1 MDPNHLHH
9 LLSKMTREEKVGQMV
24 QLAGEFYKKEDS
36 ENTGPMHEMNLSPE
50 KMTTIGSVLGI
61 SGAQTLIDI
70 QKEHLAKSRLGIPLL
85 FMADV
90 IHGYRTIFPIPLG
103 IASTW
108 DPDLAEESAIL
119 SAKEAAVSGL
129 HVTFAPMVDL
139 VRDARWG
146 RVMESTGEDSYL
158 NKLYARAFVRGYQGK
173 DLVNNKL
180 SVAACIKHFAGY
192 GAPVAGREYNTVELS
207 ERTLREMYLPAY
219 QAGIDEGSKLVMTAF
234 NSLDGV
240 PATANKPLMRDI
252 LRKEFGFQG
261 VLISDW
267 ASVGEMIPHG
277 VAANLKQA
285 AELAIKAGVDIEMM
299 TGGYLNYLHDLIE
312 EGEISEALLD
322 EAVWRILT
330 LKNELGLFEDPYR
343 GANSKEEKTIVF
355 SLEHREKARKIAE
368 ESMVLLKNEKQ
379 VLPLNNQQKIALFVP
394 EEQSRDVLG
403 AWSWKGQQKESVSVY
418 EGLLQHV
425 SKESIMLKTYST
437 LKNENQNQ
445 NDLLTDV
452 ETVDVVIIVGGE
464 SSYMSGE
471 GASRSNLKLPAE
483 QIQLIKKLR
492 TTAKPISLILFNG
505 RPLDLTDIIQDVDS
519 MIEAWFPGTE
529 AGSAVANLLFG
540 LKNPSGKLT
549 MSFPRAVGQVPLYYN
564 QDSTGRPL
572 TPYNQE
578 DKYLSR
584 YLDVEN
590 SPLFPFGFGL
600 SYTQFKYSPMQVT
613 VAESKDEVTIEVPIT
628 NNGNLSGTEIVQLY
642 VRDKVGEVVRPVKEL
657 KRFKKVFLEP
667 GQSVEVLFHLQ
678 EQDFEYVHQD
688 LSVSVEAG
696 EFDLMVGSNSEELE
710 IETIYLDF
718 QKK

>member
-1 MDPNHLHH
+1 MDSIQLHH
-9 LLSKMTREEKVGQMV
+9 LLGKMTREEKIGQMV
-24 QLAGEFYKKEDS
+24 QLAGEFYKEEDS

-50 KMTTIGSVLGI
+50 KMSTIGSVLGV

-108 DPDLAEESAIL
+108 DPNLAEESAIL

-146 RVMESTGEDSYL
+146 RVMESTGEDPYL
-158 NKLYARAFVRGYQGK
+158 NQLYARAFVRGYQGK
-173 DLVNNKL
+173 DLINNKM

-192 GAPVAGREYNTVELS
+192 GAPIAGREYNTVELS

-267 ASVGEMIPHG
+267 ASVGEMISHG
-277 VAANLKQA
+277 IAADLKQA
-285 AELAIKAGVDIEMM
+285 AGLALKAGVDIEMM
-299 TGGYLNYLHDLIE
+299 TGGYLNHLHDLIE
-312 EGEISEALLD
+312 EGEISESLLD

-355 SLEHREKARKIAE
+355 SLKHREKARKIAE
-368 ESMVLLKNEKQ
+368 ESMVLLKNKKQ
-379 VLPLNNQQKIALFVP
+379 VLPLDIQQKIALFVP
-394 EEQSRDVLG
+394 EEQSKDVLG
-403 AWSWKGQQKESVSVY
+403 AWSWKGQQSESVSVY

-425 SKESIMLKTYST
+425 SKESIVLKTYSP
-437 LKNENQNQ
+437 LKNENHK
-445 NDLLTDV
+445 DWLTEV
-452 ETVDVVIIVGGE
+452 KNVDVIIIVGGE
-464 SSYMSGE
+464 YSYMSGE

-483 QIQLIKKLR
+483 QIQLIKNLR
-492 TTAKPISLILFNG
+492 TISKPIHLILFNG
-505 RPLDLTDIIQDVDS
+505 RPLDLTDISQDVDS

-529 AGSAVANLLFG
+529 AGFAVANLLFG
-540 LKNPSGKLT
+540 QKNPSGKLT

-572 TPYNQE
+572 TPFNQE

-600 SYTQFKYSPMQVT
+600 SYTEFKYSPMQVT
-613 VAESKDEVTIEVPIT
+613 VAESKEEVRIEVTIT
-628 NNGNLSGTEIVQLY
+628 NNGNLSGAEIVQLY
-642 VRDKVGEVVRPVKEL
+642 IRDKVGEVVRPVKEL

-667 GQSVEVLFHLQ
+667 GQSAEVVFQLQ
-678 EQDFEYVHQD
+678 KQDFEYVHQD

-696 EFDLMVGSNSEELE
+696 EFDVMVGSNSEELE

-718 QKK
+718 KKK

>member
-1 MDPNHLHH
+1 MDSIHLHH
-9 LLSKMTREEKVGQMV
+9 LLSKMTTEEKIGQMV

-36 ENTGPMHEMNLSPE
+36 ENTGPMHEMNLSPD
-50 KMTTIGSVLGI
+50 KMATIGSVLGI

-70 QKEHLAKSRLGIPLL
+70 QKGHLAKSRLGIPLL

-146 RVMESTGEDSYL
+146 RVLESTGEDPYL
-158 NKLYARAFVRGYQGK
+158 NQLYARAFVRGYQGK
-173 DLVNNKL
+173 DLMNNKL

-240 PATANKPLMRDI
+240 PATGNKPLMRDI
-252 LRKEFGFQG
+252 LRKKFGFQG

-277 VAANLKQA
+277 VAADLKQA
-285 AELAIKAGVDIEMM
+285 AELAIEAGVDIEMM
-299 TGGYLNYLHDLIE
+299 TGGYLNYLHDLIDD
-312 EGEISEALLD
+312 GKISEALLD

-330 LKNELGLFEDPYR
+330 LKNELGLFENPYR
-343 GANSKEEKTIVF
+343 GASSEKENTIVF
-355 SLEHREKARKIAE
+355 SLEHRTKARKIAE
-368 ESMVLLKNEKQ
+368 ESMVLLKNEKKM
-379 VLPLNNQQKIALFVP
+379 LPLNSQQKIALFLP
-394 EEQSRDVLG
+394 EGQSKDVLG

-425 SKESIMLKTYST
+425 SKESIVVKTYSP
-437 LKNENQNQ
+437 LKIENKK
-445 NDLLTDV
+445 DCLTGI
-452 ETVDVVIIVGGE
+452 EHVDVVIIVGGE

-471 GASRSNLKLPAE
+471 GASRSNLKLPVE
-483 QIQLIKKLR
+483 QIQLIKNLR
-492 TTAKPISLILFNG
+492 TTSKPISLILFNG

-529 AGSAVANLLFG
+529 AGSAVSNLLFG

-613 VAESKDEVTIEVPIT
+613 VAESKEEVSIEVTIT
-628 NNGNLSGTEIVQLY
+628 NNGTLAGTEIIQLY
-642 VRDKVGEVVRPVKEL
+642 VRDKVGEVVRPIKEL

-667 GQSVEVLFHLQ
+667 NQSIEVLFHLQ
-678 EQDFEYVHQD
+678 KQDLEYVHQD

-696 EFDLMVGSNSEELE
+696 EFDLMIGSNSEELE
-710 IETIYLDF
+710 IETIYLDL
-718 QKK
+718 KNK